1 MEPELGFGLWN
12 AWLFM
17 AYLFLPMPLLVAA
30 GKLSLWS
37 AFSPPSNG
45 RELAPWLL
53 WLAGFGYSLVLPL
66 RVGTAWLIVGL
77 PIALVGAVA
86 FGTVIAVW
94 LRTTDT
100 GRPYASG
107 PYRYSRHPMYVT
119 QAVMCMGVSIACA
132 SPVFLA
138 YTLLTATMTIGTAL
152 REEAGCLERYGEV
165 YGEYMR
171 RTPRWLGMPRRGG
184 KEAGQ

>member
-12 AWLFM
+12 AWLFTL
-17 AYLFLPMPLLVAA
+17 YTFLPMPLLVAA
-30 GKLSLWS
+30 GTLSLRA

-45 RELAPWLL
+45 RELVPVLL

-66 RVGTAWLIVGL
+66 RVGTAWLAVGL
-77 PIALVGAVA
+77 PIALVGAVG
-86 FGTVIAVW
+86 FGAVVVVW
-94 LRTTDT
+94 LRTTDAS
-100 GRPYASG
+100 RPYTSG

-119 QAVMCMGVSIACA
+119 QAVMFMGVSIACA

-138 YTLLTATMTIGTAL
+138 YTLLTATTTIGAAL
-152 REEAGCLERYGEV
+152 REEKGCLEHYGEV

-171 RTPRWLGMPRRGG
+171 RTPRWLGMPRRDREGT
-184 KEAGQ
+184 GQ